1 MKRIDLI
8 SNERFSP
15 AAGCGRESGS
25 RLPQSR
31 GLICLLALFCILF
44 AASAQ
49 AQWKNE
55 SYSLKGGWNSIYLHG
70 DASYDTI
77 ENLFTAAVEE
87 IWRWNPNDENTV
99 QFTESPLIPSA
110 GKKEWTVWYRT
121 PTGGQVN
128 SLSTLTGPAAYLV
141 KCSGTIGNSYP
152 VTLKQSHLLPANSWV
167 RNGANLLGFPAK
179 TSGGN
184 PKFSTYFATF
194 PAAIAANTK
203 IFKYIGGPLGPSNP
217 LQIFSP
223 TMETLDRS
231 QGYWFSAEVVGNFYA
246 PVEISVNGTDG
257 LAFGRTGSIIT
268 ALIRNR
274 TSATV
279 TLTVTQQ
286 NSLSEPSG
294 EPGVTGPVPLTRR
307 TYNTGTQSWDEAPI
321 GVASSFS
328 ELIGPNSTV
337 ELSFG
342 INRADASMT
351 SAAAGAY
358 FASFLK
364 LTDSSNLMEFYVPAS
379 ATKASLA
386 GLWVGDISVTNVG
399 NKVTNPARAT
409 STVTNGVVTSIA
421 IDGSGGYG
429 YETAPTVTIAP
440 PPASVQ
446 ATATSTRTGA
456 AVTGITITDRGSG
469 YATAP
474 TVTIAPPTSGTTA
487 TATATIEAG
496 VIKTITIGAQG
507 SGYTSDPV
515 ITISTPPAAGSA
527 ATATATVAS
536 GAVTQITLNTGGS
549 GYAIGSPAVT
559 IDAPPPLT
567 GTTTPRPF
575 SLRTLLHVP
584 DSGNAALLS
593 QVFIGQLAAE
603 PNPVGLCTLE
613 SLLKQDAKATAARL
627 TAAHM
632 PLKQVITSGSG
643 TVGLGSVLTRVIQT
657 PYNDA
662 TNPFVH
668 QYHPDHDNKKPG
680 AKPSDPLY
688 PAGVESYDITRT
700 CEFTFTASPPPG
712 SDVTSGWGSTVIGGT
727 YREIISGVHRDS
739 LQVDGTFELR
749 RASEDGTLVTTP

>member
-1 MKRIDLI
+1 MKKIHLFFALC
-8 SNERFSP
+8 S
-15 AAGCGRESGS
+15 
-25 RLPQSR
+25 
-31 GLICLLALFCILF
+31 LLLVT
-44 AASAQ
+44 SAK

-55 SYSLKGGWNSIYLHG
+55 SYSLKGEWNSIYLHG
-70 DASYDTI
+70 DATYDTI
-77 ENLFTAAVEE
+77 ANLFPAEVIE

-121 PTGGQVN
+121 PGGGQTN
-128 SLSTLTGPAAYLV
+128 SLITLTGQSAYLV
-141 KCSGTIGNSYP
+141 KCSGTISNTYP
-152 VTLKQSHLLPANSWV
+152 VTLKQAHQLPGNTWV

-184 PKFSTYFATF
+184 PKFSSYFATF

-203 IFKYIGGPLGPSNP
+203 IYKYVGGPLGPANP
-217 LQIFSP
+217 LQVFSP
-223 TMETLDRS
+223 AMEPLDRT
-231 QGYWFSAEVVGNFYA
+231 QGYWFSAEVVGTFYA
-246 PVEISVNGTDG
+246 PMEISLTGAGG
-257 LAFGRTGSIIT
+257 LVFGRTGSVIT
-268 ALIRNR
+268 ARIRNR

-279 TLTVTQQ
+279 TLTVTQE
-286 NSLSEPSG
+286 NSLSAPASET
-294 EPGVTGPVPLTRR
+294 GVTGPVPLTHR
-307 TYNTGTQSWDEAPI
+307 TYNTGTLSWDETPI
-321 GVASSFS
+321 DVASSFDVP
-328 ELIGPNSTV
+328 IGPNSTV

-342 INRADASMT
+342 IDRAHASMD

-358 FASFLK
+358 FASFLR
-364 LTDSSNLMEFYVPAS
+364 LTDSSNLMEVYVPAS

-386 GLWVGDISVTNVG
+386 GLWVGDISVTHVG
-399 NKVTNPARAT
+399 NKVTNGAKAT

-421 IDGSGGYG
+421 IEGSGGYG

-440 PPASVQ
+440 PVASVQ
-446 ATATSTRTGA
+446 GTATSTRVGA
-456 AVTGITITDRGSG
+456 AITGITITDRGSG
-469 YATAP
+469 YITAP
-474 TVTIAPPTSGTTA
+474 TVTVDPPTSGTTA

-496 VIKTITIGAQG
+496 VIKTITMNEQG
-507 SGYTSDPV
+507 SGYTSDPL
-515 ITISTPPAAGSA
+515 ITITAPPPAGST

-536 GAVTQITLNTGGS
+536 GAVTQITINGGGS

-559 IDAPPPLT
+559 IDPPPPLT

-584 DSGNAALLS
+584 DVGSAALLS
-593 QVFIGQLAAE
+593 QVFIGQLATA
-603 PNPVGLCTLE
+603 PNLVGLCTLE
-613 SLLKQDAKATAARL
+613 TLLKQDARATAQRL
-627 TAAHM
+627 SATHM

-643 TVGLGSVLTRVIQT
+643 SVGLGSVLTRTIQT

-668 QYHPDHDNKKPG
+668 QYHPDHDNKDARFENIPLPG
-680 AKPSDPLY
+680 STTATTVTLAD
-688 PAGVESYDITRT
+688 GVEAPAITRS
-700 CEFTFTASPPPG
+700 CEFTFTTSPPSG
-712 SDVTSGWGSTVIGGT
+712 STVTSGWGSTVLGGT